1 MDKISLP
8 EMKEDKVIYQHN
20 KKFFD
25 DLDVTFEE
33 IAAKL

>member
-1 MDKISLP
+1 MIV
-8 EMKEDKVIYQHN
+8 DKVIYLDN

-33 IAAKL
+33 ITAKL